1 MAWTL
6 THDIDAYRAAAGGL
20 LGSQPERNTVFASVL
35 ASLTRFGP
43 AAFGA
48 APALLGWW
56 SEGGVVTA
64 AVLQTP
70 PYPMLVTSLPGQS
83 AGHLARA
90 LAGRGA
96 ALSGV
101 NGPEADAIA
110 LASAWRE
117 VTGRVGQI
125 RQRQRLHRLGTLV
138 PPSPAAG
145 GAPRIAVPADSP
157 TAVAWFVAFG
167 IETGQAD
174 AEDDTLTARLAD
186 RLIRGQLMFWEAAG
200 QPVSMAGLTDVLAGV
215 ARVAPVY
222 TPPERR
228 GTGYGAAV
236 TAAISQL
243 ALARG
248 AESVVLFTD
257 LANPTS
263 NSLYGRLGYEPV
275 EDRVVLDLS
284 A

>member
-6 THDIDAYRAAAGGL
+6 THDLVAYRAAAGWL
-20 LGSQPERNTVFASVL
+20 LGSQPERNTVLASVL
-35 ASLTRFGP
+35 ASLTRIGP

-48 APALLGWW
+48 AAPLLGWW
-56 SEGGVVTA
+56 SDGGTVTA
-64 AVLQTP
+64 ALLQTP
-70 PYPMLVTSLPGQS
+70 PHPMLVTSLPGQS
-83 AGHLARA
+83 AGQLARA

-110 LASAWRE
+110 LATAWRE
-117 VTGRVGQI
+117 VTGKMGQV
-125 RQRQRLHRLGTLV
+125 RQRQRLYRLGTLV
-138 PPSPAAG
+138 PPDPAPG
-145 GAPRIAVPADSP
+145 GAPRIAVAADSP
-157 TAVAWFVAFG
+157 IAAAWHIAFG

-174 AEDDTLTARLAD
+174 AEDDTLTGRLAD
-186 RLIRGQLMFWEAAG
+186 RLSRAQLVFWEAAG

-243 ALARG
+243 AFARG

-275 EDRVVLDLS
+275 EDRVVLDFG